1 MLGSQKTCK
10 VTRDRGLADAL
21 SRPDHGDRRELEWP
35 TRWRVETEVGA
46 DVRHATREHATCKRE
61 TVNRPEHG
69 LIGEVD
75 DDVRGMLRYRR
86 LDVLDER
93 NAVPLSP
100 SQLLLTAHAY
110 GRDEL
115 VRQLGERITNDRG
128 VVLAVDDGESSQVR
142 VVTSSSIAPV
152 NFAYSS
158 VSSAN
163 ETSLTWPWNGCRRQ
177 MSTRFSSISMML

>member
-1 MLGSQKTCK
+1 M
-10 VTRDRGLADAL
+10 A
-21 SRPDHGDRRELEWP
+21 
-35 TRWRVETEVGA
+35 TRWRVESEVGA
-46 DVRHATREHATCKRE
+46 DVRHAACEHATGEHE

-69 LIGEVD
+69 LVGEVD
-75 DDVRGMLRYRR
+75 DDVRGVLRYRR
-86 LDVLDER
+86 LDVVDER
-93 NAVPLSP
+93 NTVLLS
-100 SQLLLTAHAY
+100 STQLLLAPHAH

-128 VVLAVDDGESSQVR
+128 VMLAVDDGESSQVR
-142 VVTSSSIAPV
+142 AVTSSSIAPV

-177 MSTRFSSISMML
+177 MSTRLPSISMML